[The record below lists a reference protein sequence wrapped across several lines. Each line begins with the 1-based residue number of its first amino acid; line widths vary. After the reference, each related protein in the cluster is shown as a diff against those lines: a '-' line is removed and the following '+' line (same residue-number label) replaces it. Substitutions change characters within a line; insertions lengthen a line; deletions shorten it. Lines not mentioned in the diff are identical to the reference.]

1 MSLEI
6 IKAHNREILVIFD
19 DIARNNPSMSQFVC
33 RLENEIANI
42 KYPLKKN
49 DLLEQVAREIS
60 VTMDISNIISKY
72 VVFYGT
78 EYATDLKLFDTMDNL
93 ASEIKQ
99 FRAKFNR

>member
-6 IKAHNREILVIFD
+6 IQARNREILVIFD
-19 DIARNNPSMSQFVC
+19 DIVSNNPNMSQFVC
-33 RLENEIANI
+33 RLENEIANV

-49 DLLEQVAREIS
+49 DLLEQAVKEIS

-78 EYATDLKLFDTMDNL
+78 EYATDLKLFDAMDNL
-93 ASEIKQ
+93 ASDIKQ
-99 FRAKFNR
+99 FRAKLNR